1 LSFLREVL
9 GYWQHDWIHNR
20 RLFWLELAGV
30 ICNIGA
36 SLVMAATAPQCPL
49 LPLYGVWLVGSML
62 MTYTSYQR
70 RTSFML
76 LLMSTYMAINAIGLA
91 NSLR

>member
-1 LSFLREVL
+1 MNFLRDVL

-20 RLFWLELAGV
+20 KLFWMELVGV
-30 ICNIGA
+30 VCNIGA
-36 SLVMAATAPQCPL
+36 SLVMAATAPHCPL
-49 LPLYGVWLVGSML
+49 LPLYGVWLIGSVL
-62 MTYTSYQR
+62 MTYTSFHR

-76 LLMSTYMAINAIGLA
+76 LLMGTYMVINLTGLV